1 MGKLKLLKFR
11 DYDDMFSY
19 YEDNEEIV
27 HLYTLDKLEKSW
39 KSKQELQTVD
49 IYRIEI
55 TDSDDDVEF
64 LSIYEKEWG
73 DAFMEMK
80 NYFVSNQ
87 KYEIAARVRNFEKI
101 VFQIKDEE

>member
-1 MGKLKLLKFR
+1 MAKLKLLKFQ

-19 YEDNEEIV
+19 YEDNAEDI

-49 IYRIEI
+49 IYRIEVI
-55 TDSDDDVEF
+55 DSDDDVEF
-64 LSIYEKEWG
+64 LSIYEGEWE

-80 NYFVSNQ
+80 NYFVQNQ

-101 VFQIKDEE
+101 VFNISEE